1 MDRKTLALLE
11 LGLLACIGVGLA
23 FAWDKPIFIGI
34 FAAQAALAF
43 WQAVHLSM
51 HK

>member
-1 MDRKTLALLE
+1 MRELLG
-11 LGLLACIGVGLA
+11 LSLLACLGLA
-23 FAWDKPIFIGI
+23 FAWVWNKPIFIGI

-43 WQAVHLSM
+43 WQAVHLSI